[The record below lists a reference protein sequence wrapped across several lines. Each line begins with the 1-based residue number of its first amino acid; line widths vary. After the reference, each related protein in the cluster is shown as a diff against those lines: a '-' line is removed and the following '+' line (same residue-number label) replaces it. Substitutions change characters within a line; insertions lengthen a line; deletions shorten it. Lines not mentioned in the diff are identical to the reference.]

1 MHRKPLRIGFVI
13 IALLLASGRVAVA
26 GTSGPHI
33 NQGIWKGKT
42 SQNQPLQFNVLE
54 SNHGLVVQPFLLSFV
69 MTCSST
75 GTQLEFINEFAGF
88 NVHVTSTGQ
97 FRFSIYDELFGLLSF
112 SGTLGD
118 TTGSGPRSRSSPV

>member
-1 MHRKPLRIGFVI
+1 
-13 IALLLASGRVAVA
+13 
-26 GTSGPHI
+26 
-33 NQGIWKGKT
+33 
-42 SQNQPLQFNVLE
+42 
-54 SNHGLVVQPFLLSFV
+54 LLSFV